1 MKASCCWRLKRKR
14 LIYLIWNLE
23 HFCKQQNISVIH
35 CWRENNR
42 HRPVLA
48 VVRRSVAYIGD
59 IFSRDAQG
67 RFVSSF
73 GLLPDGWQPFLL
85 WLQATRAG
93 RAAACSGSDR
103 QLRIQRLPHTDGI
116 RTSRAS
122 RTSRLQSLPAAGR
135 GCNSEPGFLPR
146 SPRVTQ
152 SRSSDRRCQRNSPEA
167 FLMCSAGGDRDSSLR
182 GCHLREVNRWRALR
196 SVPQL
201 HL

>member
-1 MKASCCWRLKRKR
+1 M
-14 LIYLIWNLE
+14 
-23 HFCKQQNISVIH
+23 
-35 CWRENNR
+35 
-42 HRPVLA
+42 LA

-73 GLLPDGWQPFLL
+73 GLLPDGWQPFLQ
-85 WLQATRAG
+85 WLQATRAR

-135 GCNSEPGFLPR
+135 GCSSEPGFLPR

-152 SRSSDRRCQRNSPEA
+152 SLCSYRRCQWNSPEA

-182 GCHLREVNRWRALR
+182 GCHLGEVNRWRALR
-196 SVPQL
+196 SVHQL